1 MARSVHTIM
10 PELPEVETVR
20 QGIEHL
26 GIGHRIEAVEVT
38 GKRTIRRQS
47 IAEFGDELTGSTLV
61 QARRRGKY
69 LLADLDTS
77 AVLVIHL
84 RMSGQ
89 VRIVEPSA
97 ELAAHTHVRLAL
109 SNGTELRFVDPRTFG
124 ELFVATDLD
133 ERGVPAVLSSLGHDP
148 ILDELGVAELFG
160 RLQSRHTS
168 LKGFLLDQ
176 SEICGIGNIYADE
189 ICFAAKLSPLRRTE
203 TLRRV
208 DVSRLVD
215 SMDAVLGA
223 AVQAKGSTL
232 KDARYRDVTGGL
244 GSYQEHHATYDR
256 EGLPCPSCGR
266 PIRRGKVI
274 GRSTYFCPK
283 CQR

>member
-1 MARSVHTIM
+1 M

-20 QGIEHL
+20 RGLETF
-26 GIGHRIEAVEVT
+26 GVGHQVTGVDVT

-47 IAEFGDELTGSTLV
+47 IEEFKGDLIGSTLLV
-61 QARRRGKY
+61 ARRRGKY
-69 LLADLDTS
+69 LLVDLDTD

-89 VRIVEPSA
+89 VRIEAPGA
-97 ELAAHTHVRLAL
+97 EVVPHTHVRLSL
-109 SNGTELRFVDPRTFG
+109 SNETELRFVDPRTFG
-124 ELFVATDLD
+124 ELFVASELD
-133 ERGVPAVLSSLGHDP
+133 ERGVPAVLGALGRDP
-148 ILDELGVAELFG
+148 LVDEIAVNALFG
-160 RLQSRHTS
+160 RLRIRHVA

-176 SEICGIGNIYADE
+176 TEICGIGNIYADE
-189 ICFAAKLSPLRRTE
+189 ICFAAGLSPLRRTD
-203 TLRRV
+203 TLKRSEV
-208 DVSRLVD
+208 ERLVS
-215 SMDAVLGA
+215 SMHAVLDA
-223 AVQAKGSTL
+223 AILAKGSTL